1 MAEIDPLVRAE
12 RAKQILDDQLVK
24 EAFAGVEAGLVNAMK
39 QAAVNDATTHHH
51 LVLSLQSLG
60 AVRRQ
65 FEKWID
71 SGELE
76 KSRRKR

>member
-24 EAFAGVEAGLVNAMK
+24 EAFAGVEAGLVSAMK
-39 QAAVNDATTHHH
+39 QAAVNDEATHHH

-65 FEKWID
+65 FEKWIEGGD
-71 SGELE
+71 VERA
-76 KSRRKR
+76 RRKR